1 MVASTKR
8 HQQQQQRNQ
17 GALTASIIW
26 TAGAESPARLSS
38 RIIITPVLIAEQRAA
53 CSVSV
58 PQRPK
63 PKPKPKP
70 KPQPLDY
77 LSTQLPN
84 NNPLYLTISPP
95 SISLTDQSPHRNA
108 AP

>member
-1 MVASTKR
+1 MDGRSRKP
-8 HQQQQQRNQ
+8 
-17 GALTASIIW
+17 G
-26 TAGAESPARLSS
+26 PLSS
-38 RIIITPVLIAEQRAA
+38 RIIITPVLIAVQRAA

-58 PQRPK
+58 PQR
-63 PKPKPKP
+63 PKPKP